1 MANTQTLTI
10 VVNRELMQALHLI
23 AQRNGVSLEIAAA
36 DMCERGAKDT
46 MYRAQRNRQKWEET
60 KMMKAR
66 LAELEA
72 QLG

>member
-1 MANTQTLTI
+1 MANTTTITI

-23 AQRNGVSLEIAAA
+23 AQRSGVPLEIAAA
-36 DMCERGAKDT
+36 DMCERGAKDVL
-46 MYRAQRNRQKWEET
+46 YRANRNKQQWEKT
-60 KMMKAR
+60 KAMKER